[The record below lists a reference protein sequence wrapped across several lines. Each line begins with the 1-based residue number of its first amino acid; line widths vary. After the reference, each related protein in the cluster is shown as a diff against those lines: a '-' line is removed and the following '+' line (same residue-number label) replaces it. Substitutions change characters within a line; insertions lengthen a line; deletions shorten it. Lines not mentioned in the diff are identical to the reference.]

1 MLAFVELNENQ
12 TKIEDII
19 SLNFRMTLSSG
30 NLKSVAQMKN
40 RDIGKVTAYLNFFKQ
55 CVVMSTFDK
64 CQSEFF
70 FSNCII

>member
-30 NLKSVAQMKN
+30 NLKSVAQMRN
-40 RDIGKVTAYLNFFKQ
+40 RDIGKVTAYWKFFKQ
-55 CVVMSTFDK
+55 
-64 CQSEFF
+64 
-70 FSNCII
+70 